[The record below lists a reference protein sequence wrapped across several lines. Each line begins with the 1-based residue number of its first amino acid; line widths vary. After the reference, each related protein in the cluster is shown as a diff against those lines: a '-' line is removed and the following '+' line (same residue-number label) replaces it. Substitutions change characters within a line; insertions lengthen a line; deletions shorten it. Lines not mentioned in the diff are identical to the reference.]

1 MIELNICEIV
11 AQKLGFKVKNVYDS
25 LMLIDQGAT
34 VPFVAR
40 YRKEVTG
47 GISDVDLNH
56 VIDEYHSLEN
66 FISRRN
72 TILKE
77 IESQGKLTEDLK
89 NQIMSADSLSTLE
102 DLYRPYK
109 PKKVTRGSK
118 AKKAGLEPLAEI
130 ILMVKNLKAYFL
142 HLLML
147 KQDTILIRK
156 FYKVLWTLLLKIY
169 LMNLPSA
176 LILKKECT
184 KLAKS
189 NQL

>member
-89 NQIMSADSLSTLE
+89 
-102 DLYRPYK
+102 
-109 PKKVTRGSK
+109 
-118 AKKAGLEPLAEI
+118 
-130 ILMVKNLKAYFL
+130 
-142 HLLML
+142 
-147 KQDTILIRK
+147 
-156 FYKVLWTLLLKIY
+156 
-169 LMNLPSA
+169 
-176 LILKKECT
+176 
-184 KLAKS
+184 KS
-189 NQL
+189 NNEC